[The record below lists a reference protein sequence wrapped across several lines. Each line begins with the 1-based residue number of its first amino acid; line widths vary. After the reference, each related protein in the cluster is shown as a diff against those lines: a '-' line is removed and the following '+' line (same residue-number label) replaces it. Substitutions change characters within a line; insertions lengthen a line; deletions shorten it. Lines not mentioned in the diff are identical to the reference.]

1 VLVVTLGFDLGF
13 NEEATFLD
21 ELVATVFVVAFFFF
35 FLRSSEASAA
45 AVFVRVFAVFDFV
58 PAVVEAAELVLSAS
72 GLRSTVR

>member
-21 ELVATVFVVAFFFF
+21 ELVATVFVVAFF